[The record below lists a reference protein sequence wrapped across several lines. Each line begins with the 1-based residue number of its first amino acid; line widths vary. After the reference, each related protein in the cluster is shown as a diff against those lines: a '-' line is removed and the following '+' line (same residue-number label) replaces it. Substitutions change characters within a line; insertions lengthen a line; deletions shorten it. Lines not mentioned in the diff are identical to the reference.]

1 MGESVN
7 RKGMVL
13 TGIERILI
21 MAPNWIGDA
30 VLALPAVA
38 SVAKG
43 FPGARIDVLA
53 RGEVADIFLGQDAV
67 SAIRRVDRSD
77 LRGIGLLRTAS
88 ALRDEKYQA
97 AVLFPNSFRS
107 ALLAWLARIPVRI
120 GYGRDIRGLFL
131 SKAVPPGPKGRRVH
145 QSEYYLDLPRAIG
158 ISAEM
163 SIPVLRLSEDE
174 VDRARSFISEH
185 GAEHGAKHGLNASNL
200 VGLAPG
206 AAYGA
211 AKKWGSDRFA
221 EAAARLA
228 GEFGAGVV
236 VFGAERER
244 EDGEAIRRR
253 LPAALNLAGRTTVR
267 EFMALVSLCRVLL
280 TNDSGAMHAAVA
292 TGVPVVA
299 VFGPTDPGETA
310 PLGEGHAVVR
320 EPVECSPCFRR
331 ECPTDHRCMTRI
343 AVERVVE
350 AAERVLAKERQ
361 KEAAEVRG

>member
-1 MGESVN
+1 MN
-7 RKGMVL
+7 RKGIVL

-21 MAPNWIGDA
+21 AAPNWIGDA

-43 FPGARIDVLA
+43 LPGARIDVLA

-67 SAIRRVDRSD
+67 SAIRRVERSD

-97 AVLFPNSFRS
+97 AILFPNSFRS

-163 SIPVLRLSEDE
+163 SVPVLRLSEDE
-174 VDRARSFISEH
+174 AARARSFISEH
-185 GAEHGAKHGLNASNL
+185 GAEHGLDASNL

-280 TNDSGAMHAAVA
+280 TNDSGAMHAAAA

-331 ECPTDHRCMTRI
+331 ECSTDHRCMTGVP
-343 AVERVVE
+343 VERVVE
-350 AAERVLAKERQ
+350 AAARVLAKERQ